1 MCFLVSPGGAG
12 LVSWWHLSRHSR
24 NANWPLS
31 AGSDVCVSPA
41 PQGACLNVTEV
52 FRRKRR
58 AAQRRP
64 NLFLSRIRFSLPAD
78 GITGFRRS
86 SGGIA
91 EAVQGHGRESISNLR
106 SLPPPQA
113 IENTP
118 PTARSI
124 RDGIR
129 SVKHSGNRGA
139 GFQAAFSSAQPA
151 AEASRAAGGPAALIR
166 AEPAINRFAPR
177 RSASS
182 RGRPLARRATSL
194 PPADPARRTLR

>member
-1 MCFLVSPGGAG
+1 M
-12 LVSWWHLSRHSR
+12 
-24 NANWPLS
+24 
-31 AGSDVCVSPA
+31 
-41 PQGACLNVTEV
+41 NVTEV

-139 GFQAAFSSAQPA
+139 GFRAASRKAARNSSAKLRA
-151 AEASRAAGGPAALIR
+151 AAGGLAAPDTAVGSWPTVR
-166 AEPAINRFAPR
+166 AWEGVAI
-177 RSASS
+177 SK
-182 RGRPLARRATSL
+182 LAATGVRATACSRATNAAGSGRR
-194 PPADPARRTLR
+194 PSRASDPTRMTSDQ